1 MDILTEDQRD
11 NLERFMDIT
20 RTCEDLAIHC
30 LSIANW
36 NLEEACDVLFANPRL
51 RMPKTLECLKKYDA
65 NIYYF
70 ALTLFECNVTF
81 QLSLEDDSVDI
92 ILADG
97 ITRLCDDIQVDPQDI
112 VMLVLAWHMKASTMG
127 QFSKQELVD
136 GFESLG
142 VETVEQLKGKIP
154 FMRSELEDSHK
165 FRQIYNFAFDWSQ
178 DKGQKALPLDTALEM
193 WKLLFA
199 QKKWPLLDDW
209 IQFLQEKHDKAISQD
224 LWSHTLEFATTVDT
238 SLSNYDPAGA
248 WPCVMDDFV
257 EYLTETG
264 KVQKA

>member
-1 MDILTEDQRD
+1 MLLVDVFDFVLLMVDILTEDQRD

-20 RTCEDLAIHC
+20 RTWI
-30 LSIANW
+30 
-36 NLEEACDVLFANPRL
+36 
-51 RMPKTLECLKKYDA
+51 
-65 NIYYF
+65 
-70 ALTLFECNVTF
+70 
-81 QLSLEDDSVDI
+81 
-92 ILADG
+92 
-97 ITRLCDDIQVDPQDI
+97 
-112 VMLVLAWHMKASTMG
+112 
-127 QFSKQELVD
+127 
-136 GFESLG
+136 
-142 VETVEQLKGKIP
+142 ETVEQLKEKIP

-178 DKGQKALPLDTALEM
+178 DKVAWLVKCTNAFSWLKIFHVNSELYLVSMRRQKALPLDTALEM

-224 LWSHTLEFATTVDT
+224 LWSHTLEFAMTVDT

>member
-1 MDILTEDQRD
+1 MDILTEDQRE
-11 NLERFMDIT
+11 NLERFMDVT
-20 RTCEDLAIHC
+20 RTCEDLATHC

-51 RMPKTLECLKKYDA
+51 RMPKSLERQKKYDA
-65 NIYYF
+65 VYETY
-70 ALTLFECNVTF
+70 
-81 QLSLEDDSVDI
+81 QDDSVDL

-97 ITRLCDDIQVDPQDI
+97 ITRLCDNIQVDPQDI
-112 VMLVLAWHMKASTMG
+112 VMLVLAWHMKASTMC

-142 VETVEQLKGKIP
+142 IETVEQLKEKIP

-165 FRQIYNFAFDWSQ
+165 FRQIYNFAFDWCK
-178 DKGQKALPLDTALEM
+178 DKGQKVLPLDTALEM

-209 IQFLQEKHDKAISQD
+209 FQFLQGKHNKAISQD
-224 LWSHTLEFATTVDT
+224 LWSQTLEFATTVDT

-248 WPCVMDDFV
+248 WPCVIDDFV
-257 EYLTETG
+257 EYMIETG